1 MIKDHVNNFQFGCLI
16 QMNLVMSLRTSG
28 HIERKNKMDI
38 PIHAKVICQNQECG
52 KTTCIIIN
60 PINKLI
66 THIVVK
72 ENGLIGIERL
82 IPVENIFESQAG
94 QITLRCSQKELSNY
108 ESFIESHYI
117 GGDEQYLDYPA
128 DQYYYHPYLTQAFN
142 EDFEYEPLIEQIER
156 IPPGELGIHR
166 GTVVYASNGKVG
178 KVTEFIISPV
188 DNKISHLVLKEGHLW
203 GEKLVTIPVSAF
215 KRIITDRV
223 YLKLSKEDIEKLPVI
238 PVKQCF
244 ICDISI
250 DLSEGLNSV
259 VLLPYRLRRKSK
271 EIQ

>member
-1 MIKDHVNNFQFGCLI
+1 VIHSNKVGYESSNFLDILKG
-16 QMNLVMSLRTSG
+16 
-28 HIERKNKMDI
+28 KKMDI

-52 KTTCIIIN
+52 KTACIIIN

-72 ENGLIGIERL
+72 ENGLIGIKRL
-82 IPVENIFESQAG
+82 VPVEEIFESQAD

-108 ESFIESHYI
+108 EPFTESHYI

-166 GTVVYASNGKVG
+166 GTLYMPQTARLGKL
-178 KVTEFIISPV
+178 T
-188 DNKISHLVLKEGHLW
+188 NL
-203 GEKLVTIPVSAF
+203 
-215 KRIITDRV
+215 
-223 YLKLSKEDIEKLPVI
+223 
-238 PVKQCF
+238 
-244 ICDISI
+244 
-250 DLSEGLNSV
+250 
-259 VLLPYRLRRKSK
+259 
-271 EIQ
+271 